1 MALAIEPKMKLSI
14 LGLLVAVLLF
24 VDLSESF
31 TLSGQSRHNTVE
43 KLRRYQELKRQ
54 SRIKKF
60 YMPEYPEAPLTVSVS
75 IGGSVY
81 QLSVE
86 TGQTSLWTLS
96 PNYTE
101 LTKDNKPYEPSES
114 KTSWKVDDYFSG
126 ITGNF
131 RVYGGLYG
139 DMVSVSNETSFNQT
153 FGLISATNGIIDP
166 WYDSTFDGIDGA
178 LGLGW
183 DPTNVPST
191 PNYYSEPIHNI
202 LHNAKDIKRGN
213 KFYVLWMANADQQL
227 TNDGTG
233 HHYNWEISFGKIDHN
248 LCERNFNMTSL
259 LSSSLSTP
267 AFQLSQF
274 SFGDY
279 TYDMEDNYVSV
290 DTGSPVIY
298 MPSEVYEKIFD
309 VISPT
314 YDWDTGLYTV
324 NCKNAGTYDPWIFS
338 LDGVDYTVPSSTYV
352 VDIGIGD
359 GQCVLSYGLSNS
371 YTANWVLGNP
381 WLIEHCVLFDIKGS
395 QIGFAKPKPSASV
408 STTAKPT
415 TQKK

>member
-43 KLRRYQELKRQ
+43 KLRRYQALKRQ

-60 YMPEYPEAPLTVSVS
+60 YMPEYPEAPLTEVRSTNS
-75 IGGSVY
+75 QSRLDKHPCGRKNH
-81 QLSVE
+81 
-86 TGQTSLWTLS
+86 LS

-114 KTSWKVDDYFSG
+114 KTSWKWLVAYLIDTKHSIVSVG

-139 DMVSVSNETSFNQT
+139 DMVS
-153 FGLISATNGIIDP
+153 
-166 WYDSTFDGIDGA
+166 A
-178 LGLGW
+178 LGLSW
-183 DPTNVPST
+183 DITLVPST
-191 PNYYSEPIHNI
+191 PPNCYSNPIHNI
-202 LHNAKDIKRGN
+202 LYNAKDIKHGN
-213 KFYVLWMANADQQL
+213 EFYVLWMANADQQL

-324 NCKNAGTYDPWIFS
+324 DCKNAGTYDPWIFS

-359 GQCVLSYGLSNS
+359 GQCVLSYGLSNF
-371 YTANWVLGNP
+371 YTADWVLGNP
-381 WLIEHCVLFDIKGS
+381 WLIEHCVLFDIKNS
-395 QIGFAKPKPSASV
+395 QIGFAKPKPSVSV
-408 STTAKPT
+408 LTTAKPT